1 MKYNGLNRTS
11 LKDGGCSSYLAANNL
26 VVPDSMDWRTKG
38 YVTPVKN
45 QVIYPAAPTRKHN
58 FTRPINQK
66 MSICMYTPVEYV
78 EILKLGILILNP
90 KYKLP
95 Y

>member
-1 MKYNGLNRTS
+1 
-11 LKDGGCSSYLAANNL
+11 
-26 VVPDSMDWRTKG
+26 
-38 YVTPVKN
+38 
-45 QVIYPAAPTRKHN
+45 
-58 FTRPINQK
+58 